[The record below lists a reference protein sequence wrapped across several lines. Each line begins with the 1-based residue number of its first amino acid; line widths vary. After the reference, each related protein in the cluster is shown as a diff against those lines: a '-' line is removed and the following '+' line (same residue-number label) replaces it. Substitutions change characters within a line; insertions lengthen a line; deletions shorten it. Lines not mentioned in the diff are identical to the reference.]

1 MDTFFGDVKKNPEFR
16 RQHSQFS
23 ALCLLGDDLATF
35 LEVFAWTCHRH
46 PQTMV
51 LRTAER
57 MQSKKWRIYYFVEH
71 DVFVHHYTY
80 IVCCFQ
86 VMPKICCSIVFFKKK
101 LGCKVVCH
109 FFKDLRP
116 QTSQFHKYPLVM
128 TNSLLL
134 KMALEIEDFPIQN
147 GGSFHK
153 KPSFCWLKP
162 PGVRILNLK
171 FTEILLDSRFF
182 MSIIKI

>member
-1 MDTFFGDVKKNPEFR
+1 MDTFFGDVKKKKTEFR
-16 RQHSQFS
+16 RQHSQLS

-46 PQTMV
+46 PQTTV

-86 VMPKICCSIVFFKKK
+86 VMPKICCSIAFFQRKSWDA
-101 LGCKVVCH
+101 KVVCH

-134 KMALEIEDFPIQN
+134 KMVHRNRGFSQLQN

-153 KPSFCWLKP
+153 KHRHFA
-162 PGVRILNLK
+162 G
-171 FTEILLDSRFF
+171 
-182 MSIIKI
+182 